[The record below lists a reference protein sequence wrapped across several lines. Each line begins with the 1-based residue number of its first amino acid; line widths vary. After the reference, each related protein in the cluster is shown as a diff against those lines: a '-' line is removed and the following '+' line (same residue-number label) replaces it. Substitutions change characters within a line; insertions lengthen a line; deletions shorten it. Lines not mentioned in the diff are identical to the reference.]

1 LNTVGAPKFNVPLRR
16 PLTFPMSAI
25 ARNSSMT
32 CSLRLKGLIA
42 VAGSLLLPASL
53 TAESRLG
60 EDGQRATAHL
70 LFKIVIPQVLSVEI
84 GESLAVGGNNH
95 SLALLATGG
104 PEGHHI
110 ILSTSGHRSVA
121 QFAACSRAGA
131 ADGAMNCT
139 VSMP

>member
-1 LNTVGAPKFNVPLRR
+1 
-16 PLTFPMSAI
+16 
-25 ARNSSMT
+25 MT